1 MIPFFIIVSLDAA
14 CGGLILPLLPFY
26 SIGLGATP
34 FLLGLLLSVEALS
47 QFCMAPW
54 IGRLSDRY
62 GRKPILM
69 GSQCGALISFIL
81 LACADNILFLFLAR
95 ILFGL
100 TAGNLATA
108 AAYAADHSSASNRR
122 QAIGI
127 FSAAIGLGMMTGSA
141 ISGMLVDIS
150 ITLPIWVAAVLSF
163 ISIMTTRL
171 FLLGGKAINNV
182 VISETKLQNKMSLRA
197 LLALPVIRVILTIL
211 LLHYLSYGM
220 FASQLAVFLS
230 ERFSWEGHAFG
241 AKELGFIFTL
251 DGALNIMVQL
261 FLMKKLSQFFSEKYL
276 IVFIFSLLAIGY
288 FTTGM
293 THHLGILALG
303 LLLISVGAAL
313 ARPSF
318 VSAFSLHIPQQQQGM
333 VMGIIL
339 SLVSLTDITAPV
351 IAGFI
356 LHQGWLS
363 VWVMVITAMAILGM
377 IVTLTRLKTQNQ

>member
-1 MIPFFIIVSLDAA
+1 M
-14 CGGLILPLLPFY
+14 
-26 SIGLGATP
+26 
-34 FLLGLLLSVEALS
+34 
-47 QFCMAPW
+47 
-54 IGRLSDRY
+54 
-62 GRKPILM
+62 
-69 GSQCGALISFIL
+69 
-81 LACADNILFLFLAR
+81 
-95 ILFGL
+95 FGL